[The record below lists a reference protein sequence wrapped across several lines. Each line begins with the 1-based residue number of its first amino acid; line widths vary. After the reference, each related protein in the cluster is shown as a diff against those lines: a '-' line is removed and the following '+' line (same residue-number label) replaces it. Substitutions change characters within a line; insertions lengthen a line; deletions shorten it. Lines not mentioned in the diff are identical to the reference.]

1 MNIADKIK
9 DQFELVNKVYFEK
22 EDNFN
27 FLRVEVNLS
36 NLEKVTALSR
46 EINKFV
52 DENDNSEEEFYLD
65 IFSSGT
71 EKEIDKNNLQ
81 EQKGQNVLVKLNK
94 HIKEKDSFE
103 GELLEAENESITIRW
118 NAKGQFRK
126 QLINIE
132 DIEKI
137 NLSSKIKKEKK

>member
-103 GELLEAENESITIRW
+103 GELLEAENESITIR
-118 NAKGQFRK
+118 
-126 QLINIE
+126 
-132 DIEKI
+132 
-137 NLSSKIKKEKK
+137 